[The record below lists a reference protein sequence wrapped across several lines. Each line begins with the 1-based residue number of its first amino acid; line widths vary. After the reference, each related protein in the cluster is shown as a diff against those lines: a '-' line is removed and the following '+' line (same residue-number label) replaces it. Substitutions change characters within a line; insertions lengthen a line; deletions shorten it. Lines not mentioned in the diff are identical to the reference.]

1 MITKIIVKESKRKRS
16 QLSEIKDGTL
26 TIFNYKR
33 WREVCTRI
41 AKVLSDR
48 KNDS

>member
-1 MITKIIVKESKRKRS
+1 MITKIVVKESKRKRS

-33 WREVCTRI
+33 WREACTRV
-41 AKVLSDR
+41 AKILSDR
-48 KNDS
+48 NNDN